1 MKKELTDIEQL
12 SSAFILILLLVI
24 LCFIW
29 RPAISKSQDIIKKPA
44 SSIEVDR
51 WNVLHVGTYIF
62 N

>member
-1 MKKELTDIEQL
+1 MKKEVTDIEQL
-12 SSAFILILLLVI
+12 SGAFILILLLAI

-29 RPAISKSQDIIKKPA
+29 RPAVPKGQDIKSPS

-51 WNVLHVGTYIF
+51 WNVLQVGTYIF